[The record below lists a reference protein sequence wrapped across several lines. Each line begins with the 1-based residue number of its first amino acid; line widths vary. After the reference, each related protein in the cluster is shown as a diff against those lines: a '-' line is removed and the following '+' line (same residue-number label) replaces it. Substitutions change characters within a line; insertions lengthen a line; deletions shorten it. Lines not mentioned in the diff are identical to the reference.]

1 MAETSRWS
9 RADASLVAH
18 DVGRRLW
25 RNLHIDGPSLAVAE
39 VPPATY
45 SRARRRS
52 AALGDDAPRFHASE
66 QKNSMSISLL
76 DFDHD
81 EVYDYDTLED
91 DRVAAAALELDDFET
106 PPETPSAPSSAP
118 RPLAL
123 AVIEAAPPAAIA
135 AEAPAAAPPAATAAA
150 ATSPR
155 AWKSKQW
162 KTQKGFAAFLRARD
176 AACSF
181 QSPNPKRARGNNPA
195 AVARY
200 DGFMSA
206 TTVGDFFAKGG
217 TMGDLLYDLGMGYC
231 TVDGAALDEAWRA
244 YEARPAAEAPPP
256 PRRRAAKPAAPK
268 PKSAAPKRKTAAPRV
283 GARPAKRA
291 NAAAPPPVVVG

>member
-1 MAETSRWS
+1 MTHFA
-9 RADASLVAH
+9 
-18 DVGRRLW
+18 RRPL
-25 RNLHIDGPSLAVAE
+25 
-39 VPPATY
+39 
-45 SRARRRS
+45 RARSTATTHR
-52 AALGDDAPRFHASE
+52 AST
-66 QKNSMSISLL
+66 QASKKDSMSISL
-76 DFDHD
+76 FDSD
-81 EVYDYDTLED
+81 QDDAFDYDTALED

-244 YEARPAAEAPPP
+244 YAARPAAEAPPP

>member
-1 MAETSRWS
+1 MTHFA
-9 RADASLVAH
+9 
-18 DVGRRLW
+18 RRPL
-25 RNLHIDGPSLAVAE
+25 
-39 VPPATY
+39 
-45 SRARRRS
+45 RARSTATTHR
-52 AALGDDAPRFHASE
+52 AST
-66 QKNSMSISLL
+66 QASKKDSMSISL
-76 DFDHD
+76 FDSD
-81 EVYDYDTLED
+81 QDDAFDYDTALED

-135 AEAPAAAPPAATAAA
+135 AEAPAAAPAAATAAA

-162 KTQKGFAAFLRARD
+162 KTQKGFAAFLRARN

-244 YEARPAAEAPPP
+244 YAARPAAEAPPP